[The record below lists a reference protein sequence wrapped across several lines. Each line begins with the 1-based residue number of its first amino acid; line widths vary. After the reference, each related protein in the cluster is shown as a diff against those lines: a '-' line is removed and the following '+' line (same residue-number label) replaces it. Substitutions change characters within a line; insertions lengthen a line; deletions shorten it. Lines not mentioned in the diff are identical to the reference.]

1 MIISVWRYSHLA
13 LAVSSFLLLLLAS
26 VTGIVLA
33 FDPLTDKANAYR
45 VQDPAAVRLSEAVPM
60 LKEKYGDVQELR
72 MEKGALVL
80 YWTDEDGNGKKSY
93 VDSRNGKELGNV
105 EEQSSFF
112 QWVTALH
119 RSLFLHETGRLLM
132 GVTCFLL
139 VLIVL
144 SGIILVIQRQKGIH
158 RFFARVGHESGA
170 QYFHV
175 VFGRIALFPILLIAF
190 TGAYLSATG
199 FGWIRA
205 ETPSVEVDFDAI
217 KTEPALDWNSFTV
230 FKNHSLAEL
239 QTLEFP
245 FSEDVEDYF
254 TVKFHDST
262 IAINQVTGV
271 PLAKAAHSSAARL
284 NAWSLD
290 WHTGR
295 SGAVWAIILAISC
308 GYILFFIGSGFLIT
322 FRRRANKQKNK
333 FRADECTTI
342 ILVGSENGSTLRC
355 AVSVSKQMS
364 AKGEKVWLTDL
375 DNYKVFPAMQQ
386 LIVFTSTHGLGDPP
400 SNAGKFLAKLQRYPQ
415 TQQVNFTVL
424 AFGSRSYDDFCRFG
438 LDVDAALRKQVWAN
452 PIMDVHTVNDRSPED
467 YATWCKLYSDAS
479 GQQLEADAKLFP
491 AHHLHLPS
499 FTVTHKSDAAE
510 PDFAFEL
517 TLLPQKKMKVRSGDL
532 LAIYPANDHRERL
545 YSIGMLGNKVHLS
558 LKLHPEG
565 LGSTFLH
572 QLEVDDTLKARIV
585 ENRHFHFPGGKNPV
599 IMVSNGTGIA
609 PFLGMIGENK
619 KGRILQLYTG
629 FRYKHSLDRY
639 RELLAGY
646 EADGR
651 LSELHE
657 AYSREAS
664 RMYVTDIL
672 ARDTEEIA
680 ELLRAGA
687 VVMLCGS
694 LAMQKDVCALLSNI
708 CRENG
713 LGDILLEKGRLLTDC
728 Y

>member
-33 FDPLTDKANAYR
+33 FDPLTDKAATHR
-45 VQDPAAVRLSEAVPM
+45 VQDPSTVRLSEAVPL
-60 LKEKYGDVQELR
+60 LKKKYGDVQELR

-80 YWTDEDGNGKKSY
+80 HWTDEAGNGKKSY
-93 VDSRNGKELGNV
+93 VDPRNGKELGAV

-132 GVTCFLL
+132 GITCFLL
-139 VLIVL
+139 MLIVI
-144 SGIILVIQRQKGIH
+144 SGIILVIQRQKGIL

-217 KTEPALDWNSFTV
+217 KAEPTLEWNSFTV
-230 FKNHSLAEL
+230 FKNHSLADL

-245 FSEDVEDYF
+245 FSDDVEDYF
-254 TVKFHDST
+254 TAKFHDRT
-262 IAINQVTGV
+262 IAINQVTGDL
-271 PLAKAAHSSAARL
+271 LATAEHSSAAKL

-333 FRADECTTI
+333 FRADECTTV

-355 AVSVSKQMS
+355 AVSVSRQLS
-364 AKGEKVWLTDL
+364 AKGEKVWLTDMN
-375 DNYKVFPAMQQ
+375 NYKVFPAMQQ

-400 SNAGKFLAKLQRYPQ
+400 SNAGKFLSRLQKIPQ
-415 TQQVNFTVL
+415 RQHVNFAVL
-424 AFGSRSYDDFCRFG
+424 AFGSRSYNDFCRYG
-438 LDVDAALRKQVWAN
+438 LEVDAALRKQEWAQ

-467 YATWCKLYSDAS
+467 YATWCKLYTVVS
-479 GQQLEADAKLFP
+479 GQPVETDTKLFP
-491 AHHLHLPS
+491 AHHLHLPL
-499 FTVTHKSDAAE
+499 FGVVQKSDAAE
-510 PDFAFEL
+510 PDYAFEI
-517 TLLPQKKMKVRSGDL
+517 TIQPKKKMKIRSGDL

-545 YSIGMLGNKVHLS
+545 YSIGMLGEAIHLS

-572 QLEVDDTLKARIV
+572 QLQVGDTLKARIV

-599 IMVSNGTGIA
+599 IMISNGTGIA

-619 KGRILQLYTG
+619 KGRILHLYTG
-629 FRYKHSLDRY
+629 FRYRYSLDCY
-639 RELLAGY
+639 RELLSGY
-646 EADGR
+646 EAEGR
-651 LSELHE
+651 LSGLHE

-672 ARDTEEIA
+672 ARDTEEIT

-687 VVMLCGS
+687 VVMICGS

-708 CRENG
+708 CREKG

>member
-33 FDPLTDKANAYR
+33 FDPLTDKAATHR
-45 VQDPAAVRLSEAVPM
+45 VQDPSTVRLSEAVPL
-60 LKEKYGDVQELR
+60 LKEKYGDVHELR

-80 YWTDEDGNGKKSY
+80 HWTDEAGNGEKSY
-93 VDSRNGKELGNV
+93 VDARNGKELGAV

-132 GVTCFLL
+132 GITCFLL
-139 VLIVL
+139 MLIVI
-144 SGIILVIQRQKGIH
+144 SGIILVVQRQKGIL

-205 ETPSVEVDFDAI
+205 ETPSVEVDFAAI
-217 KTEPALDWNSFTV
+217 KAEPELDWNSFTV
-230 FKNHSLAEL
+230 FKNHSLADL

-262 IAINQVTGV
+262 IAINQVTGEL
-271 PLAKAAHSSAARL
+271 LAKAEHSSAAKL

-322 FRRRANKQKNK
+322 FRRRANKKKNK
-333 FRADECTTI
+333 FRADECTTV

-355 AVSVSKQMS
+355 AVSVSKQLS
-364 AKGEKVWLTDL
+364 AKGEKVWLTDMN
-375 DNYKVFPAMQQ
+375 NYKVFPAMQQ

-400 SNAGKFLAKLQRYPQ
+400 SNAGKFLSRLPKMPQ
-415 TQQVNFTVL
+415 PQHVNFTVL

-438 LDVDAALRKQVWAN
+438 LEVDAALRKQEWAQ

-467 YATWCKLYSDAS
+467 YATWCKLYTAVS
-479 GQQLEADAKLFP
+479 GQFIEPDAKLFP

-499 FTVTHKSDAAE
+499 FTVVQKSDATE
-510 PDFAFEL
+510 PDYAFEI
-517 TLLPQKKMKVRSGDL
+517 TLLPKKKMKVRSGDL

-545 YSIGMLGNKVHLS
+545 YSIGMLGDAIHLS

-572 QLEVDDTLKARIV
+572 QLQVEDTLKARIV

-599 IMVSNGTGIA
+599 IMISNGTGIA

-619 KGRILQLYTG
+619 KGRIVHLYTG
-629 FRYKHSLDRY
+629 FRYRYSLDRY
-639 RELLAGY
+639 RELLSGY
-646 EADGR
+646 EAGGR
-651 LSELHE
+651 LSGLHE

-672 ARDTEEIA
+672 ARDTEEIT

-708 CRENG
+708 CREKG